1 MLTKSEE
8 PFFSICRLLINS
20 CSPALCGLKPA
31 SLFSLSPQDYE
42 VFSNCLQVITQQLSY
57 FGKSI
62 RPVFRLGRGVVI
74 FLYDPQLLS
83 GWLASPAVQEYLVGR
98 GYPSDL
104 EAAVEEFVLR
114 LANSP
119 DFPHEAGIFLG
130 YPLEDVLS
138 FEENPHF
145 GWKYCGLW
153 KAYHDVDY
161 AKEMSRRCR
170 DCCSL
175 CREWHSQGH
184 TIPGVMKKYSRL
196 KQVS

>member
-1 MLTKSEE
+1 MLTKREE
-8 PFFSICRLLINS
+8 PFFSICQLLINS

-31 SLFSLSPQDYE
+31 SLFSLSLQDYE
-42 VFSNCLQVITQQLSY
+42 AVADCLQVITQQLSY
-57 FGKSI
+57 FGKRI
-62 RPVFRLGRGVVI
+62 LPVFRLGRGVVV
-74 FLYDPQLLS
+74 FVYDPQLLLS
-83 GWLASPAVQEYLVGR
+83 LLASPAVQDYLLRR
-98 GYPSDL
+98 GYPLDGN
-104 EAAVEEFVLR
+104 EMVEEFASR
-114 LANSP
+114 LAASP
-119 DFPHEAGIFLG
+119 GFPHEAGIFLG

-170 DCCSL
+170 ECCSL

>member
-8 PFFSICRLLINS
+8 PFFSICQLLINS

-62 RPVFRLGRGVVI
+62 RSVFRLGRGVVI

-104 EAAVEEFVLR
+104 EAAVKEFILR
-114 LANSP
+114 LEDSP

-170 DCCSL
+170 ECCSL